1 MDIIANPSVTPDMK
15 GIENSIK
22 GEGRLLWQALTVHIE
37 SAFRAKPLIAFS
49 ACAAKP
55 GWNVKYKKSGK
66 ALCTLYP
73 EKEGFTALIVLGA
86 ADMMRFEAA
95 RPTYTLKICALYE
108 RTRLF
113 NNTKWL
119 MVSIADETVLADVK
133 KLLALKTA
141 KA

>member
-1 MDIIANPSVTPDMK
+1 MDIIANQSVTPDMK
-15 GIENSIK
+15 DIESSIAGK
-22 GEGRLLWQALTVHIE
+22 GRLLWQSLTMHIE
-37 SAFRAKPLIAFS
+37 TEYRAKPLIAFS

-95 RPTYTLKICALYE
+95 RPTLTHEISALYE

-119 MVSIADETVLADVK
+119 MISVTDETALADIK

-141 KA
+141 KN

>member
-1 MDIIANPSVTPDMK
+1 MDIIADKSVTPDMK
-15 GIENSIK
+15 DIENSITGK
-22 GEGRLLWQALTVHIE
+22 GRLLWQALTTHIE
-37 SAFRAKPLIAFS
+37 TEFRAKPLIAFS
-49 ACAAKP
+49 ACIAKP

-73 EKEGFTALIVLGA
+73 EKESFTALIVLGA
-86 ADMMRFEAA
+86 ADMMRFEAM
-95 RPTYTLKICALYE
+95 RPTFTNEISALYE

-119 MVSIADETVLADVK
+119 MVSITDETVLADVK